1 MNTMERYNFSSGTR
15 WEPMFGY
22 SRAVKLGCYVY
33 VSGTTATDKSGNVV
47 GIGNP
52 YTQTVQIIKNIQT
65 ALEAVAA
72 NASLNDVVRTR
83 IYATDITNWE
93 KIGQAHLEFF
103 KEIRPAC
110 TLVEVSHLISPQI
123 LVEMEA
129 DAIVA

>member
-1 MNTMERYNFSSGTR
+1 LFRKEHIKY
-15 WEPMFGY
+15 E
-22 SRAVKLGCYVY
+22 
-33 VSGTTATDKSGNVV
+33 
-47 GIGNP
+47 
-52 YTQTVQIIKNIQT
+52 IIRVPSEFQKMMYQT

-83 IYATDITNWE
+83 IYVTDITNWE

-110 TLVEVSHLISPQI
+110 TLVEVSHLISPEI

>member
-1 MNTMERYNFSSGTR
+1 MKVSRKNISTETP
-15 WEPMFGY
+15 WESIFGY
-22 SRAVKLGCYVY
+22 SRAVRIGPYVY

-47 GIGNP
+47 GIGDP
-52 YTQTVQIIKNIQT
+52 YTQSIQIMKNIQA
-65 ALEAVAA
+65 ALQKVD
-72 NASLNDVVRTR
+72 ASLNDVVRTR
-83 IYATDITNWE
+83 IYTTNISNWE

-110 TLVEVSHLISPQI
+110 TLVEVSHLVSSEM